1 MKHAEAKAFVRKYNS
16 ELAIRGYSKMKKAD
30 LAATIERKLNESREQ
45 LKLEW
50 AALKAGPKPMAVKQ
64 GQKARQVGIKSG
76 TPARRPAPPVRPK
89 VGPRAKRA
97 AVKKPKT
104 AAARRKAED
113 KADDSWHARNKDSS
127 GMAQANRLTRA
138 VSRIERRAAV
148 QRDTALAR
156 RIRGSRY

>member
-30 LAATIERKLNESREQ
+30 LAATIERKLNESREE
-45 LKLEW
+45 LKREW

-64 GQKARQVGIKSG
+64 GQKARQTGIKSG
-76 TPARRPAPPVRPK
+76 TPARPK

-104 AAARRKAED
+104 AAEKRRAED
-113 KADDSWHARNKDSS
+113 KADDSWHSRNKDSS
-127 GMAQANRLTRA
+127 GMAQANRVTRA
-138 VSRIERRAAV
+138 ISRIERRAAV
-148 QRDTALAR
+148 QRDMALAR
-156 RIRGSRY
+156 RIRGPRY

>member
-30 LAATIERKLNESREQ
+30 LAATIERKLNESHEE
-45 LKLEW
+45 LKREW

-64 GQKARQVGIKSG
+64 GQKARQTGIKSG

-89 VGPRAKRA
+89 SGPAKRP
-97 AVKKPKT
+97 AVKKPTT
-104 AAARRKAED
+104 AAARRNAED
-113 KADDSWHARNKDSS
+113 KADDSWHSRNKDSS

-138 VSRIERRAAV
+138 ISRIERRAAV